1 VPTDSTTSNLVIKSI
16 IIILIS
22 SGGGLNKLI
31 ATNRELVSLT
41 LYTILMSLEYVLVDK
56 AALITRVYSVEV
68 LLHTLAYKLIL
79 IIVCTLKDVRYQ
91 VLRYNKA
98 LFTLGVTII

>member
-1 VPTDSTTSNLVIKSI
+1 VIKSLV
-16 IIILIS
+16 IILIG
-22 SGGGLNKLI
+22 SGGGLNKRI

-41 LYTILMSLEYVLVDK
+41 LYTILIALKYVLVDK

-68 LLHTLAYKLIL
+68 LLYTLACELML
-79 IIVCTLKDVRYQ
+79 IIVYTLEDVRYQ

-98 LFTLGVTII
+98 LFTLSVIII